1 MEVNLV
7 SQIGQ
12 CAEFIAEGSKK
23 KEPVSIVIYPLRID
37 GGKKEGDLNVITGCN
52 MFEGCF
58 NVKCRFS
65 AAARSVPRAI
75 KK

>member
-7 SQIGQ
+7 SQFGQ
-12 CAEFIAEGSKK
+12 CDEFIPEGSKK
-23 KEPVSIVIYPLRID
+23 KEPVSVVIYPLRID
-37 GGKKEGDLNVITGCN
+37 GGRNEGDLNVITGCN

-58 NVKCRFS
+58 NAKCRFS
-65 AAARSVPRAI
+65 IAARSIPRSP